1 MTHASFRCT
10 VNAPFDIVWETLM
23 DEVENPHLYN
33 RNIKGVEVLERF
45 HDGILRVV
53 SVPDAEVREKVVFT
67 YKKGEIE
74 SNLVGHPS
82 LVGTIFKAIRPI
94 KDQEHCYL
102 LESELKWQS
111 TDNRIDNMVRRNV
124 ERFVMNGLNEVKN
137 KAERRHAG
145 DRLKF

>member
-10 VNAPFDIVWETLM
+10 VNAPFEVLWETLM

-33 RNIKGVEVLERF
+33 PNIKGVEVLERF

-53 SVPDAEVREKVVFT
+53 SVPDADVREKVTFD
-67 YKKGEIE
+67 YRKGEIE
-74 SNLVGHPS
+74 SSLVGHPS
-82 LVGTIFKAIRPI
+82 LVGTIMKAVRPVPNQS
-94 KDQEHCYL
+94 DCHM
-102 LESELKWQS
+102 LESELEWQS
-111 TDNRIDNMVRRNV
+111 IDTRVDTMVRRNI

-137 KAERRHAG
+137 RAERRHAG